1 MLRETSIRWSP
12 SAAQAQP
19 RLTTGVIMGAG
30 RSSATLFRDRRDK
43 TPSARPDRSRRTHS
57 WAPSRTR
64 CTESPRVTGTKSPSG
79 DSGRTDDLAKAMI
92 PDTHVGWVDVYR
104 SSRPTI
110 STVDGQM
117 LHATFIGAKHPNADV
132 ENLVLDYM
140 DSFKVVGG
148 KGIRFEYGAA
158 VPPAPNWCGVPGL
171 LPL

>member
-1 MLRETSIRWSP
+1 
-12 SAAQAQP
+12 
-19 RLTTGVIMGAG
+19 
-30 RSSATLFRDRRDK
+30 
-43 TPSARPDRSRRTHS
+43 
-57 WAPSRTR
+57 
-64 CTESPRVTGTKSPSG
+64 
-79 DSGRTDDLAKAMI
+79 MI